1 MASPKTA
8 NKSIILPNGINIF
21 YREAVDASK
30 PVILLLHGFP
40 SSSHQYRNLI
50 PQLAGSYHVI
60 APDMPGYG
68 FTVVPESLQFE
79 YSFTN
84 LTITVASFLDL
95 LSISKFS
102 VYIFDY
108 GAPVALRLA
117 LQRPQAITAII
128 SQNGNAYSDGLGEF
142 WNPLK
147 AYWAATGEEEQ
158 NIRETIRKNFLNL
171 DATKSQYTTGTPT
184 DRLESIAPE
193 TYYLDY
199 SLIAFSPGNADIQL
213 NLLKDYRTN
222 VELYPQFQDYFRE
235 SQVPLLAIW
244 GKNDP
249 IFIPPGAE
257 AFKRDIPNAVVYF
270 LDAGH
275 FAVET
280 NTQKIAQ
287 KMLGFLRANDL

>member
-102 VYIFDY
+102 VYIFE
-108 GAPVALRLA
+108 
-117 LQRPQAITAII
+117 ITAHR
-128 SQNGNAYSDGLGEF
+128 
-142 WNPLK
+142 WP
-147 AYWAATGEEEQ
+147 
-158 NIRETIRKNFLNL
+158 
-171 DATKSQYTTGTPT
+171 
-184 DRLESIAPE
+184 
-193 TYYLDY
+193 
-199 SLIAFSPGNADIQL
+199 
-213 NLLKDYRTN
+213 
-222 VELYPQFQDYFRE
+222 
-235 SQVPLLAIW
+235 
-244 GKNDP
+244 
-249 IFIPPGAE
+249 
-257 AFKRDIPNAVVYF
+257 
-270 LDAGH
+270 
-275 FAVET
+275 
-280 NTQKIAQ
+280 
-287 KMLGFLRANDL
+287 